1 MLKVSINCYASDI
14 KMYFL
19 LAIPRPIISL
29 SEQVLYPGDNVSINC
44 ESFNN
49 SYNISGR
56 AGFSI
61 NQPIM
66 INSLNFSAEGQYNC
80 TSSDECE
87 IFDTLTLEMKSKLC
101 LMQKSS
107 DNVHF
112 LLVPNITI
120 TGHYCNL
127 IVGSSVS
134 INCTTVPPIPN
145 SVIKWQSSSFNSDS
159 NELIIN
165 PVMLSHN
172 NKTFTC
178 VVSSDLLDKNMTKD
192 ITISVLG

>member
-1 MLKVSINCYASDI
+1 M
-14 KMYFL
+14 
-19 LAIPRPIISL
+19 ISAY
-29 SEQVLYPGDNVSINC
+29 SEDFLYPGVNVSITC
-44 ESFNN
+44 ESFDN
-49 SYNISGR
+49 SYNISGP

-66 INSLNFSAEGQYNC
+66 INSLNFSVEGQYNC
-80 TSSDECE
+80 TSFNECRE
-87 IFDTLTLEMKSKLC
+87 DFDTLKLEMMSKLC
-101 LMQKSS
+101 LMQPN

-120 TGHYCNL
+120 TGYYSNL

-134 INCTTVPPIPN
+134 ISCTTVPPIPN
-145 SVIKWQSSSFNSDS
+145 SVIEWQSSSFNSDS

-165 PVMLSHN
+165 PVMLSYN

-178 VVSSDLLDKNMTKD
+178 VVSSDLLIQPLTKN
-192 ITISVLG
+192 ITLNVLSQLLHY

>member
-1 MLKVSINCYASDI
+1 MINAFPED
-14 KMYFL
+14 F
-19 LAIPRPIISL
+19 
-29 SEQVLYPGDNVSINC
+29 LYPGVNVSITC
-44 ESFNN
+44 ESFDN
-49 SYNISGR
+49 SYSISGP

-61 NQPIM
+61 NRPIM

-80 TSSDECE
+80 TSSNECK

-134 INCTTVPPIPN
+134 INCTTFPPIPN

>member
-1 MLKVSINCYASDI
+1 
-14 KMYFL
+14 MYFL

-56 AGFSI
+56 AEFSI
-61 NQPIM
+61 NQPII
-66 INSLNFSAEGQYNC
+66 INSLNFSVEGQYNC
-80 TSSDECE
+80 TSSNECGD
-87 IFDTLTLEMKSKLC
+87 FDTLTLEMMSKLC
-101 LMQKSS
+101 LIQHN

-120 TGHYCNL
+120 TGYYSNL
-127 IVGSSVS
+127 TVGSSVS

-145 SVIKWQSSSFNSDS
+145 SEIKWQSSSFNSDS

-178 VVSSDLLDKNMTKD
+178 VVSSDLLDSNLTMD
-192 ITISVLG
+192 IIITVLG